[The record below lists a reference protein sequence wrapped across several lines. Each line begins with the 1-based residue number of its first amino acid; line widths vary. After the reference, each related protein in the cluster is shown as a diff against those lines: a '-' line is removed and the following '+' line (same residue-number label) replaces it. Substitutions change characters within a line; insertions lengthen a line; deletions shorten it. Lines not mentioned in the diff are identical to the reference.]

1 MAKQETKMSKKNSR
15 TREEQKLSII
25 KILLDAGDST
35 QKALAEAL
43 GVSRAT
49 VASLCDELIDKKLIF
64 RRNERCYALDPA
76 KDFMI
81 LKIYREVAELVS
93 CDFLG
98 GCTRREIQYAT
109 SMSPEE
115 NAARVMGIV
124 EKHMDRQRPTGV
136 AVIADLDRA
145 VSAPKSFDLSMIRPE
160 LTASAI
166 GGRYPEQSVLCVDPS
181 HEISLLCYDGSV
193 VGRGRMA
200 RKGMEI
206 SLGAF
211 FEMSRPSR
219 LMLDLSGYAKDAFPE
234 IYAIRALC
242 EKWGVTFSATR
253 SDELT
258 PDEEETV
265 MMLIAKML

>member
-1 MAKQETKMSKKNSR
+1 MSKKNSR

-35 QKALAEAL
+35 QKALAETL

-49 VASLCDELIDKKLIF
+49 VASLCEELIDKKLIF

-145 VSAPKSFDLSMIRPE
+145 VSAPKSFDLSMLRPE
-160 LTASAI
+160 LIASAI

-211 FEMSRPSR
+211 FEMSRPDR
-219 LMLDLSGYAKDAFPE
+219 LLLDLSGYAKDAFPE

-242 EKWGVTFSATR
+242 EKWGVAFDAAR

>member
-1 MAKQETKMSKKNSR
+1 MNKKTGVSRETL
-15 TREEQKLSII
+15 KLSII
-25 KILLDAGDST
+25 KILLKSGDST

-49 VASLCDELIDKKLIF
+49 VASLCEELIDKKLIF

-98 GCTRREIQYAT
+98 SCTRREIQYAT

-124 EKHMDRQRPTGV
+124 EKYMERQRPTGV
-136 AVIADLDRA
+136 AVIADLDKA
-145 VSAPKSFDLSMIRPE
+145 VSAPKSFDLSMLRPE
-160 LTASAI
+160 LMASAI
-166 GGRYPEQSVLCVDPS
+166 GGLYPEQSVLYYDPS
-181 HEISLLCYDGSV
+181 HEITLYCFGGAV
-193 VGRGRMA
+193 VGRGRIA
-200 RKGMEI
+200 KKGMEG

-211 FEMSRPSR
+211 FEMSRPDR
-219 LMLDLSGYAKDAFPE
+219 LLLDLSGYAKDAFPE

-242 EKWGVTFSATR
+242 EKWGVAFSATR

>member
-1 MAKQETKMSKKNSR
+1 MNKKTGISRETL
-15 TREEQKLSII
+15 KLSII
-25 KILLDAGDST
+25 KILLKSGDST

-49 VASLCDELIDKKLIF
+49 VASLCEELIDKKLIF

-98 GCTRREIQYAT
+98 SCTRREIQYAT
-109 SMSPEE
+109 SMSSEE

-124 EKHMDRQRPTGV
+124 EKYMERQRPTGV
-136 AVIADLDRA
+136 AVIADLDKA
-145 VSAPKSFDLSMIRPE
+145 VSAPKSFDLSMLRPE
-160 LTASAI
+160 LIASAI
-166 GGRYPEQSVLCVDPS
+166 GGLYPDLSVLYYDPS
-181 HEISLLCYDGSV
+181 HEITLYCFGSEV
-193 VGRGRMA
+193 VGRGHIA
-200 RKGMEI
+200 KKGMEN

-211 FEMSRPSR
+211 FEMSRPDR
-219 LMLDLSGYAKDAFPE
+219 LLLDLSGYAKDAFPE

-242 EKWGVTFSATR
+242 EKWGVAFSATR

>member
-1 MAKQETKMSKKNSR
+1 MNKKTGISRETL
-15 TREEQKLSII
+15 KLSII
-25 KILLDAGDST
+25 KILLKSGDST

-49 VASLCDELIDKKLIF
+49 VASLCEELIDKKLIF

-98 GCTRREIQYAT
+98 SCTRREIQYAT

-124 EKHMDRQRPTGV
+124 EKYMERQRPTGV
-136 AVIADLDRA
+136 AVIADLDKA
-145 VSAPKSFDLSMIRPE
+145 VSAPKSFALSMLRPE
-160 LTASAI
+160 LIASAI
-166 GGRYPEQSVLCVDPS
+166 GGLYPEQSVLYYDPS
-181 HEISLLCYDGSV
+181 HEISLYCFGGEV

-200 RKGMEI
+200 KKGME
-206 SLGAF
+206 SALGAF
-211 FEMSRPSR
+211 FEMSRPDR
-219 LMLDLSGYAKDAFPE
+219 LLLDLSGYAKDAFPE

-242 EKWGVTFSATR
+242 EKWVVAFSATR